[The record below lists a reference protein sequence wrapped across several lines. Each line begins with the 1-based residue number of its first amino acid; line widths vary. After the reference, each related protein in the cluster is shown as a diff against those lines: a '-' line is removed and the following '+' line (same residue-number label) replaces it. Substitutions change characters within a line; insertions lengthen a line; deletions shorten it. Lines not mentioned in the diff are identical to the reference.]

1 MIIVK
6 AKKQKKS
13 RNSLVNMSIAQNLL
27 KIKSTLPSTVTLV
40 AVSKTKPIPDL
51 MEVYD
56 AGQRI
61 FGENKIQEMAEKW
74 EAMPKDIEW
83 HMIGHVQTN
92 KVKFMAPFVS
102 LIHGVDSLKLL
113 EEINKQAKKN
123 NRIID
128 CLLQIYIAEEE
139 TKFGLDEE
147 ELNEILTSTTFQEMK
162 NIRIVG
168 LMGMATFTDNKE
180 QIKKEF
186 THLKSIFDK
195 LQPLNCSA
203 NSLSLGSKNCQLN
216 TISMGMS
223 GDYQLAIEC
232 GSTMVRIGSSIF
244 GGR

>member
-1 MIIVK
+1 
-6 AKKQKKS
+6 
-13 RNSLVNMSIAQNLL
+13 MSIQSNLNT
-27 KIKSTLPSTVTLV
+27 IKATLPEQVTLV
-40 AVSKTKPIPDL
+40 AVSKTKPVSDL
-51 MEVYD
+51 MQAYE

-61 FGENKIQEMAEKW
+61 FGENKIQEMADKW
-74 EAMPKDIEW
+74 EEMPKDIHW

-92 KVKFMAPFVS
+92 KVKFMAPFVH

-113 EEINKQAKKN
+113 QEINKQALKN

-139 TKFGLDEE
+139 SKFGLDES
-147 ELNEILTSTTFQEMK
+147 ELNELLTSSELKEMK
-162 NIRIVG
+162 NIRILG
-168 LMGMATFTDNKE
+168 LMGMATFTENQD

-186 THLKSIFDK
+186 THLKSIFDSIQK
-195 LQPLNCSA
+195 IETENL
-203 NSLSLGSKNCQLN
+203 QLN

-223 GDYQLAIEC
+223 GDYQLAISC

>member
-1 MIIVK
+1 
-6 AKKQKKS
+6 
-13 RNSLVNMSIAQNLL
+13 MSIKNNLL
-27 KIKSTLPSTVTLV
+27 HIKATLPEHVTLV
-40 AVSKTKPIPDL
+40 AVSKTKPVSDL
-51 MEVYD
+51 MEAYE

-74 EAMPKDIEW
+74 EQMPKDIQW

-113 EEINKQAKKN
+113 QEINKQALKN

-147 ELNEILTSTTFQEMK
+147 ELASLLSSSEFHEIK

-168 LMGMATFTDNKE
+168 LMGMATFTDNKD

-186 THLKSIFDK
+186 LHLKTIFDTTK
-195 LQPLNCSA
+195 EL
-203 NSLSLGSKNCQLN
+203 KTENCQLE

>member
-1 MIIVK
+1 
-6 AKKQKKS
+6 
-13 RNSLVNMSIAQNLL
+13 MSIAQNLL
-27 KIKSTLPSTVTLV
+27 KIKSTLPKHVTLV
-40 AVSKTKPIPDL
+40 AVSKTKPVTDL
-51 MEVYD
+51 MEAYE

-61 FGENKIQEMAEKW
+61 FGENKIQEMSEKW
-74 EAMPKDIEW
+74 EQMPKDIQW

-92 KVKFMAPFVS
+92 KVKFMAQFVS

-113 EEINKQAKKN
+113 QEINKQAQKN
-123 NRIID
+123 NRVID
-128 CLLQIYIAEEE
+128 CLLQIHIAEEE

-147 ELNEILTSTTFQEMK
+147 ELASLLSSSEFMEMK

-168 LMGMATFTDNKE
+168 LMGMATFTDNRN

-186 THLKSIFDK
+186 LHLKSIFDGLQLLQTENCK
-195 LQPLNCSA
+195 L
-203 NSLSLGSKNCQLN
+203 K

-244 GGR
+244 GNRN

>member
-1 MIIVK
+1 MG
-6 AKKQKKS
+6 
-13 RNSLVNMSIAQNLL
+13 IANNLL
-27 KIKSTLPSTVTLV
+27 QIKSTLPEHVTLV
-40 AVSKTKPIPDL
+40 AVSKTKPVSDL
-51 MEVYD
+51 MEAYE

-74 EAMPKDIEW
+74 EQMPKDIQW

-113 EEINKQAKKN
+113 QEINKQALKH

-128 CLLQIYIAEEE
+128 CLLQIHIAEEE

-147 ELNEILTSTTFQEMK
+147 ELTSLLSSSKFHEMK

-168 LMGMATFTDNKE
+168 LMGMATFTENKD

-186 THLKSIFDK
+186 LHLKTIFDK
-195 LQPLNCSA
+195 TKEL
-203 NSLSLGSKNCQLN
+203 KTENCQLEI
-216 TISMGMS
+216 ISMGMS

-244 GGR
+244 GGRN

>member
-1 MIIVK
+1 
-6 AKKQKKS
+6 
-13 RNSLVNMSIAQNLL
+13 MSIQSNLNT
-27 KIKSTLPSTVTLV
+27 IKGSLPKHVTLV
-40 AVSKTKPIPDL
+40 AVSKTKPVSDL
-51 MEVYD
+51 MEAYE

-61 FGENKIQEMAEKW
+61 FGENKIQEMADKYEQ
-74 EAMPKDIEW
+74 MPKDIQW

-102 LIHGVDSLKLL
+102 LIHGIDSLKLL
-113 EEINKQAKKN
+113 QEIDKQALKN

-128 CLLQIYIAEEE
+128 CLLQIHIAEEE
-139 TKFGLDEE
+139 TKFGLDEN
-147 ELNEILTSTTFQEMK
+147 ELDELLLSSEFKKMK
-162 NIRIVG
+162 NIRILG
-168 LMGMATFTDNKE
+168 LMGMATFTEDQN

-186 THLKSIFDK
+186 THLKSIFDSLK
-195 LQPLNCSA
+195 NIDGYGKDPLQCVS
-203 NSLSLGSKNCQLN
+203 